1 MSPSSLSLSLSLQT
15 RLNLRFGSNM
25 QAGPA
30 KRKVWCRQG
39 HVQESGS
46 RQLESQPE
54 PHLNRN
60 AVTHFISLGL
70 VARPVRLR
78 TPDSTG
84 EQGG

>member
-1 MSPSSLSLSLSLQT
+1 MSPSSLSLSLQT
-15 RLNLRFGSNM
+15 RLNLRFGSNT

-39 HVQESGS
+39 HGQEPSN

-54 PHLNRN
+54 PHLTRS

-70 VARPVRLR
+70 GAPSSETR
-78 TPDSTG
+78 DS
-84 EQGG
+84 